1 MKVAL
6 MSDSH
11 DNLPMLH
18 QAVDFCND
26 QNVGH
31 VLHAG
36 DLVAPFVTRALDK
49 LKAPLTIVY
58 GNNDGE
64 RAGLAKAFAGR
75 IFEPPYEL
83 ELDGRSVIMLH
94 DPIVLDALV
103 QSGCYDLILYGHLH
117 EIDIRPGIPIVV
129 NPGELSG
136 WLSGTSTM
144 ATWDTKT
151 DEVKLVKLD

>member
-1 MKVAL
+1 MNVVL

-18 QAVDFCND
+18 KAVEFCND
-26 QNVGH
+26 QHVGH

-64 RAGLAKAFAGR
+64 RKGLEKAFSDK

-94 DPIVLDALV
+94 DPVVLDALV
-103 QSGCYDLILYGHLH
+103 QSGRYDLILYGHLH
-117 EIDIRPGIPIVV
+117 EIDIRPGPPIVV

-136 WLSGTSTM
+136 WLSGKSTM
-144 ATWDTKT
+144 ATWDTET
-151 DEVKLVKLD
+151 DEIKLVTLN